1 MSRVCQVCGK
11 RPRSGMNISHSHV
24 RTKRRWLPNL
34 QEKRVFASGRWV
46 TLVLCTKCLKRF
58 SVTSRKLPSITRL

>member
-11 RPRSGMNISHSHV
+11 KPVTGMNISHSHI

-34 QEKRVFASGRWV
+34 QKKRVFVKGKWV
-46 TLVLCTKCLKRF
+46 TLVLCTKCLKRL
-58 SVTSRKLPSITRL
+58 SLTTRRSAIKLPA